1 MSVLPNELLNPSS
14 LNLHP
19 SSFIRWRSYFITVG
33 AVLFVFVHLQ
43 IWRPYFFLTDDNM
56 SSVLPGFADLGNTL
70 RHGKIPRT
78 SEGLYGGSY
87 DLWRDPGS
95 LTLLFPIHIAAM
107 LLATTPFRLATID
120 AVSLVN
126 LLVGAIAMQACVR
139 AFGRRFD
146 RAVPEWVAGFLAV
159 SYVTSVYSLAIGSS
173 WFNFLANQAAIPV
186 VALGLAATRR
196 RSGFALVTAGML
208 YSLIGGHLAPF
219 FFSTLFLGIF
229 SVCLSAVEKK
239 CEPIWR
245 YLGGSVLA
253 IAVVSPAL
261 ISLLSGFLGSSRN
274 LTSTTATIVE
284 NNLPFPALFL
294 GATVGVESIGP
305 WNFQPILGSLAEVV
319 LPLSFSAAAICFL
332 AVLGTIPKFRALDWT
347 LVAMLLLVGL
357 FLHRPDWL
365 QKVLSGV
372 PFFRSLRW
380 PMRETMLFLFFVHL
394 LVGLGW
400 YRLPRLLRSALL
412 PISAAAFAIPLFL
425 MPSPT
430 FNRFPVDRSLLLDG
444 RAERVWQEVRAL
456 LPQASD
462 CYVVP
467 LLDRNLYL
475 ALGRRRFTSK
485 APHTLMGGYNYPVL
499 FGMKSSTGYTMPG
512 FAQKFRGHTP
522 ALWIG
527 YFSPA
532 PFSPEELEDPHLLFT
547 AMQSVDPVIIEY
559 QIGSKRVQAS
569 FPHGI
574 ENQPV
579 VKAIP

>member
-1 MSVLPNELLNPSS
+1 M
-14 LNLHP
+14 
-19 SSFIRWRSYFITVG
+19 
-33 AVLFVFVHLQ
+33 AVFVLLQ

-78 SEGLYGGSY
+78 TEGLYAGSY
-87 DLWRDPGS
+87 NLWRDPGS
-95 LTLLFPIHIAAM
+95 LTLLFPIHIAGM
-107 LLATTPFRLATID
+107 LLATTPFRLAAID
-120 AVSLVN
+120 AISLFN
-126 LLVGAIAMQACVR
+126 LLVGAIAMQACVC

-146 RAVPEWVAGFLAV
+146 RVVPEWVAGFLAV

-173 WFNFLANQAAIPV
+173 WFSFLGNQAAIPII
-186 VALGLAATRR
+186 ALGFVATRR
-196 RSGFALVTAGML
+196 GSGFALVTAGML

-219 FFSTLFLGIF
+219 FFSALFLGIF
-229 SVCLSAVEKK
+229 SVCLSAVETKW
-239 CEPIWR
+239 EPIWR
-245 YLGGSVLA
+245 YLGGSILA
-253 IAVVSPAL
+253 IVVVSPAL

-274 LTSTTATIVE
+274 EGITPAAIIQ

-305 WNFQPILGSLAEVV
+305 WNFQPILGSLAEVA

-332 AVLGTIPKFRALDWT
+332 AMLGTITKFRALDWA
-347 LVAMLLLVGL
+347 LVAMLLLVAL

-365 QKVLSGV
+365 QTILSSV

-380 PMRETMLFLFFVHL
+380 PMREAMLFLFFAHL

-400 YRLPRLLRSALL
+400 YRLPRLLRSALP

-430 FNRFPVDRSLLLDG
+430 FNRFAVDRKLLLDG

-467 LLDRNLYL
+467 LLDRGLYQ
-475 ALGRRRFTSK
+475 ALGQRRFISN
-485 APHTLMGGYNYPVL
+485 APHTLMGGYNYPAL

-512 FAQKFRGHTP
+512 FAQTFRGHP
-522 ALWIG
+522 PVLWPG
-527 YFSPA
+527 YFSPTQ
-532 PFSPEELEDPHLLFT
+532 FSPEELEDPHLLFT
-547 AMQSVDPVIIEY
+547 SIQSVDPVIVEY
-559 QIGSKRVQAS
+559 RIGSKRVEAS
-569 FPHGI
+569 FPNGI

-579 VKAIP
+579 VKAVP